1 MPTAPT
7 PHYVGSFTTPSIE
20 HATVADAMHPGVL
33 TCPEDATVTEIA
45 RIMAGHHIHSV
56 VVMGITHEAGGEK
69 LTWRLISD
77 MDVLEAGIPDGAE
90 PTAETLARH
99 PATVVET
106 TTPLHE
112 AARLMIG
119 SHLTH
124 VLVVDPSNQHPVG
137 VLSTLDVLGTLGW
150 GEA

>member
-1 MPTAPT
+1 MSIPRT

-33 TCPEDATVTEIA
+33 TCPQDATVTEIA

-56 VVMGITHEAGGEK
+56 VVMGIAHEAGGEK
-69 LTWRLISD
+69 LMWRLITD
-77 MDVLEAGIPDGAE
+77 VEVLEAGLPGGTE
-90 PTAETLARH
+90 PTAEALARH
-99 PATVVET
+99 PVVVVET
-106 TTPLHE
+106 TTPLQE

-119 SHLTH
+119 AQLTH
-124 VLVVDPSNQHPVG
+124 VLVVDPESQHPVG

>member
-1 MPTAPT
+1 MSTAST
-7 PHYVGSFTTPSIE
+7 PHYIGSFTTPSIE

-33 TCPEDATVTEIA
+33 TCSQDATVTEIA

-56 VVMGITHEAGGEK
+56 VVMGIAHESAGEK
-69 LTWRLISD
+69 LMWRLITD
-77 MDVLEAGIPDGAE
+77 VDVLEAGLPGGAE

-99 PATVVET
+99 PVTVVET

-124 VLVVDPSNQHPVG
+124 VLVVDSENQHPVG